1 MDAGLPGE
9 ARPGTVRIL
18 GIDPGTNVMGYAILD
33 VDGNH
38 AQVVVLGTVQMAR
51 VTDHYAR
58 LKRIFERINVII
70 EEFKPHELAIEAPF
84 CGKNVQTMLKLGRA
98 QGVCMAA
105 ALHHNMPV
113 TEYPPTS
120 VKQSITGSGGASKEQ
135 VADMLQRMLHF
146 ADIPKYLD
154 ATDALAIAYSH
165 FLAKQLS
172 AKLGGADS
180 DHAVKIPKSAGKNKS
195 WDDFFKANPDRV
207 HNK

>member
-1 MDAGLPGE
+1 MATE
-9 ARPGTVRIL
+9 QKRQRIL
-18 GIDPGTNVMGYAILD
+18 GIDPGTNVMGYALLD

-38 AQVVVLGTVQMAR
+38 AQVVVLGTVQMGR
-51 VTDHYAR
+51 VDDHYAR

-70 EEFKPHELAIEAPF
+70 EEFKPDELAIEAPF

-98 QGVCMAA
+98 QGICMAA
-105 ALHHNMPV
+105 ALHHGMPV

-120 VKQSITGSGGASKEQ
+120 VKQSITGRGSATKEQ

-146 ADIPKYLD
+146 SDIPKYLD

-172 AKLGGADS
+172 DKLGGTGDGA
-180 DHAVKIPKSAGKNKS
+180 HAVKIPKSTGQKTS
-195 WDDFFKANPDRV
+195 WSDFAKANPNRIR
-207 HNK
+207 NK